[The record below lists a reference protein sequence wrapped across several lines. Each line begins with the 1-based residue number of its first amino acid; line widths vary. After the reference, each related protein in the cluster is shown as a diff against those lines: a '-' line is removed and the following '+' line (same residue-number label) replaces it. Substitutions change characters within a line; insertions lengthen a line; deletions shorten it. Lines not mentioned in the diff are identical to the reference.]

1 MEAEG
6 TSKEG
11 HWRRASAAGNGPGQ
25 WNAALEAECVA
36 ELVVLQ
42 QEALLPSLKMHTPA
56 PSREQWHLFLGH
68 TYQANWRAC
77 IVGSLA
83 CIRCG
88 ILHSYPSMLTG
99 WPCYT
104 VTYHNISAYVLTC
117 YMVTLP
123 T

>member
-56 PSREQWHLFLGH
+56 PSREQWHLFFRTH
-68 TYQANWRAC
+68 IPSQ
-77 IVGSLA
+77 LA
-83 CIRCG
+83 C
-88 ILHSYPSMLTG
+88 LHSRKLGM
-99 WPCYT
+99 
-104 VTYHNISAYVLTC
+104 H
-117 YMVTLP
+117 
-123 T
+123 